1 MTARAGAIAAPSDGR
16 ALLLLLAFTEGAAVM
31 IAQIAGAKMLAPLY
45 GSSLYVWGAVI
56 GITLV
61 SLTAGYFL
69 GGLLSYR
76 ERRREMVYWF
86 MLIAGLLIVLMPTAA
101 HALMTMVGD
110 METIRAILLLTL
122 IYLSPPLLL
131 LGTTPPLIISI
142 LANEV
147 HESGNTAGRVYAIS
161 TVGGILGTFGAGFWL
176 IPEFGLT
183 QTAIAAGL
191 GLSILP
197 LILLLGQRH
206 WAALAAPVLIAAILF
221 PRGGALDHPH
231 VDILYE
237 SEGLL
242 GQLKV
247 MDIRFPRPDG
257 SIARTDRVLFVNR
270 TGQTWVN
277 RDTGEPVWDYVRYMT
292 SIASLAPEGSRTLLL
307 GLGGGIVA
315 KKMQMLGHTVDSV
328 ELDERIAMIARDW
341 FDLEH
346 SGDIIVDDGRHFL
359 RSTDR
364 RYDLII
370 FDVFQAEVP
379 PAHMLTVEAFR
390 ELRGLLKPGG
400 FVIINYSG
408 FITGSTGRGARSIYR
423 SLLEAGWQV
432 NLLPTG
438 ADEHTRNNLM
448 VVTDGQFD
456 FSLPPRW
463 SVRIDGR
470 PQPLSQFFMDPA
482 GIRLDDALILRD
494 NRPVLEKLNLEPAAI
509 WRKAYNEHFTQRF
522 LKEGIPLFE

>member
-1 MTARAGAIAAPSDGR
+1 MTVRAGAIAAPADGR

-45 GSSLYVWGAVI
+45 GTSLYVWGAVI

-76 ERRREMVYWF
+76 ERRRELVYWC

-122 IYLSPPLLL
+122 VYLSPPLLL
-131 LGTTPPLIISI
+131 LGMTPPLIISI
-142 LANEV
+142 LASEV
-147 HESGNTAGRVYAIS
+147 GESGNTAGRVYAIS

-176 IPEFGLT
+176 IPGFGLT
-183 QTAIAAGL
+183 QTAIAAGI

-197 LILLLGQRH
+197 LILLLGRRH
-206 WAALAAPVLIAAILF
+206 WPALLCPLLIAAILF
-221 PRGGALDHPH
+221 PRGAAVDHPR

-247 MDIRFPRPDG
+247 MDIGFPRADG
-257 SIARTDRVLFVNR
+257 SIARTDRILFVNR
-270 TGQTWVN
+270 TGQTWIN
-277 RDTGEPVWDYVRYMT
+277 RDTGEPMWDYVKFLKT
-292 SIASLAPEGSRTLLL
+292 VGSLAPEGSRTLLL

-315 KKMQMLGHTVDSV
+315 KKMQELGHTVDSV
-328 ELDERIAMIARDW
+328 ELDERIAGIARDY
-341 FDLEH
+341 FDLDH
-346 SGDIIVDDGRHFL
+346 SGDVIVDDGRHFM

-379 PAHMLTVEAFR
+379 PAHMLTLEAFR
-390 ELRGLLKPGG
+390 ELRGLLNPGG

-408 FITGSTGRGARSIYR
+408 FITGTTGLGSRSIYKT
-423 SLLEAGWQV
+423 LLEAGWHV
-432 NLLPTG
+432 DLLPTG
-438 ADEHTRNNLM
+438 LQEDTRNNLM
-448 VVTDGQFD
+448 IASDGGLDYGRARVPIIVNGRMQ
-456 FSLPPRW
+456 PIPR
-463 SVRIDGR
+463 
-470 PQPLSQFFMDPA
+470 FFMDPA
-482 GIRLDDALILRD
+482 EIDTDHALILRD
-494 NRPVLEKLNLEPAAI
+494 NQPVLEKLNLEAAAI
-509 WRKAYNEHFTQRF
+509 WRKGYYEFFTKRF
-522 LKEGIPLFE
+522 IEMGIPLFE